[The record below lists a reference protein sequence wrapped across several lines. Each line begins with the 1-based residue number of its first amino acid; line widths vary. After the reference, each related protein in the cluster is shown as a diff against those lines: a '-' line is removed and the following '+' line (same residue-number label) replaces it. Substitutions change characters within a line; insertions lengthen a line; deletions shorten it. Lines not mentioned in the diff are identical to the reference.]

1 MYAQPQSLEQAL
13 ELLQQ
18 RQWSILAGGTD
29 YYPSLRDQAPT
40 GAVIDITSI
49 ETLRGI
55 VTDPASGTIRIGALA
70 TWSALVAAN
79 LPCAF
84 DGLKAAAIEVGS
96 VQIQNRATLVGNLCN
111 ASPAADGVPPL
122 LCLDAEVELASAT
135 GTRQVPLGEFIQG
148 NRRTIR
154 KPDELVTAII
164 IPAGAS
170 TGTSA
175 FIKLGSRRYLVISI
189 AMVAANIELD
199 RDACISRAALAV
211 GSCSEVATR
220 LPTVERAVIG
230 LSTAD
235 SARLQQQ
242 LAEAIAASV
251 DALQPIDDIR
261 ATRTYRKQA
270 AQELIGR
277 ALHMAAVPRSTLS

>member
-49 ETLRGI
+49 ATLRGI
-55 VTDPASGTIRIGALA
+55 VTDPDSGHIRIGALA

-79 LPCAF
+79 LPGAF

-96 VQIQNRATLVGNLCN
+96 VQIQNRATLAGNLCN

-122 LCLDAEVELASAT
+122 LCLDAEVELASAA
-135 GTRQVPLGEFIQG
+135 GVRQVPLGDFVQG
-148 NRRTIR
+148 NRRTLR

-164 IPAGAS
+164 IPAGAC

-189 AMVAANIELD
+189 AMAAANIELD
-199 RDACISRAALAV
+199 GDGCISRAALAV

-220 LPTVERAVIG
+220 LPAVERAIIG
-230 LSTAD
+230 LSTNSD
-235 SARLQQQ
+235 HLEQQ
-242 LAEAIAASV
+242 LV
-251 DALQPIDDIR
+251 DASAAGADLLQPIDDIR
-261 ATRTYRKQA
+261 ATSTYRKHA

-277 ALHMAAVPRSTLS
+277 VLHRAAVSQASAS